1 MSGTQAF
8 IPAADP
14 LERIREAEAFGKHIL
29 PDVSR
34 TFAISIRFL
43 PGDLGRAVLTAYLL
57 CRIADTIEDDNT
69 TPPAERAELLEAFLR
84 TLVDRDAADAFP
96 AKSAH
101 LQGDA
106 AHLALMARTDLV
118 LVTFRTLPPRT
129 QERVAH
135 WVREMGLGMAKFVR
149 TYPRGIR
156 IQTLAEYKEYCY
168 YVAGTVGC
176 MLTELWHLHAPAV
189 GKAEFEKLWVKCQAF
204 GEALQTVNILKDIAH
219 DAQHENSIYI
229 PAHDLLAQGS
239 SHETL
244 LSPQHL
250 EHNHAA
256 VQGFIEL
263 ARTDLDDALEYL
275 LLIPR
280 RAFAIRAFC
289 ILPLLFAYATL
300 RDLSGS
306 RAMLTPGGNVKISR
320 REVKTLMVVGIL
332 ALLSNRA
339 VRRLVQRVKAR
350 PFTLVP
356 VGA

>member
-1 MSGTQAF
+1 M
-8 IPAADP
+8 
-14 LERIREAEAFGKHIL
+14 
-29 PDVSR
+29 
-34 TFAISIRFL
+34 
-43 PGDLGRAVLTAYLL
+43 
-57 CRIADTIEDDNT
+57 
-69 TPPAERAELLEAFLR
+69 
-84 TLVDRDAADAFP
+84 
-96 AKSAH
+96 
-101 LQGDA
+101 
-106 AHLALMARTDLV
+106 
-118 LVTFRTLPPRT
+118 
-129 QERVAH
+129 
-135 WVREMGLGMAKFVR
+135 
-149 TYPRGIR
+149 
-156 IQTLAEYKEYCY
+156 
-168 YVAGTVGC
+168 
-176 MLTELWHLHAPAV
+176 
-189 GKAEFEKLWVKCQAF
+189 
-204 GEALQTVNILKDIAH
+204 NILKDIAH

-332 ALLSNRA
+332 SLLSNRA
-339 VRRLVQRVKAR
+339 VRRLVHRVKAR

>member
-1 MSGTQAF
+1 MSGTQAY

-14 LERIREAEAFGKHIL
+14 LERIREAEAFGKQIL

-57 CRIADTIEDDNT
+57 CRIADTIEDDNS
-69 TPPAERAELLEAFLR
+69 TPPDIRADLLGEFLR
-84 TLVDRDAADAFP
+84 TLVDRDAAEAFP
-96 AKSAH
+96 AKAAR
-101 LQGDA
+101 LKGDA
-106 AHLALMARTDLV
+106 AHLALVARTDLV

-135 WVREMGLGMAKFVR
+135 WVREMGVGMAKFVR

-219 DAQHENSIYI
+219 DAEHENSIYI
-229 PAHDLLAQGS
+229 PAQDLQAKGS

-256 VQGFIEL
+256 VQRFIEL
-263 ARTDLDDALEYL
+263 ARTDLDDALEYI

-306 RAMLTPGGNVKISR
+306 RAMLTRGGNVKISR
-320 REVKTLMVVGIL
+320 REVKTLMVVGVL
-332 ALLSNRA
+332 ALVSNSA
-339 VRRLVQRVKAR
+339 VRRLVRRVKSR